1 MPKLNKT
8 KHCNE
13 LSKKFLNGLH
23 PKKKSLKRKENV
35 CFSPKF
41 WKHIVDSDVGPTV
54 KVLVQF
60 PGLQFLSYLKMGC
73 HITFICLNVPIDIKY
88 LLHRV
93 VVRLK

>member
-1 MPKLNKT
+1 MAKLNKT

>member
-1 MPKLNKT
+1 M
-8 KHCNE
+8 
-13 LSKKFLNGLH
+13 
-23 PKKKSLKRKENV
+23 
-35 CFSPKF
+35 
-41 WKHIVDSDVGPTV
+41 DSDVGPTV

-60 PGLQFLSYLKMGC
+60 PGLQFLSYLKIGC

>member
-1 MPKLNKT
+1 MV
-8 KHCNE
+8 CIQ
-13 LSKKFLNGLH
+13 
-23 PKKKSLKRKENV
+23 KKKSLKRKENV

-41 WKHIVDSDVGPTV
+41 WKHIVDSDVG
-54 KVLVQF
+54 QF

-73 HITFICLNVPIDIKY
+73 HITFICLNVPIDTKY